1 MENSGMISFV
11 AGQYY
16 DLAMEYFDNAGA
28 ATAVLSWAP
37 PGQSKQVIA
46 ETNLTP
52 NQNNEPPALAAIPN
66 LVVSPGHSLTFPVT
80 ATDTD
85 TPAQVL
91 TFALDPGA
99 PAGASINP
107 TNGLFTWTPAFTQ
120 ALGTYSVT
128 VRVTD
133 SGTPVMTD
141 AQSVN
146 ISLGADFTSQPALT
160 ISRSGTNV
168 ALSWPVEAGLFQLY
182 TTTNLSPSATW
193 THLASTPVVFNGQCV
208 VVLP

>member
-80 ATDTD
+80 ATDAD
-85 TPAQVL
+85 TPA
-91 TFALDPGA
+91 P
-99 PAGASINP
+99 
-107 TNGLFTWTPAFTQ
+107 
-120 ALGTYSVT
+120 GTYSVT

-208 VVLP
+208 VVL